1 MDLLPPW
8 IHPRFLADLVVV
20 AHFLFVVFA
29 VFGGLIGLRYRKIIW
44 MHLPALLWAVVVE
57 FTGWICPLTPLEQW
71 IRTQGGVETYSGSFI
86 EHYLVA
92 ILYPAG
98 LTRSIQIFL
107 GALLLGFNLLVYAL
121 VFRRWK
127 EQRKSA

>member
-1 MDLLPPW
+1 
-8 IHPRFLADLVVV
+8 
-20 AHFLFVVFA
+20 
-29 VFGGLIGLRYRKIIW
+29 
-44 MHLPALLWAVVVE
+44 LLWAAVVE

-71 IRTQGGVETYSGSFI
+71 IRTQGGAETYPGGFV

-98 LTRSIQIFL
+98 LTRSIQVFL

-121 VFRRWK
+121 ILRRWK
-127 EQRKSA
+127 HQRRSA